1 MIKNRD
7 AESSREKSRRAA
19 DQTTDERFAG
29 MFLWQSSRGGSTGT
43 GSGSTPTEHA
53 FVLTYSDGSVAVH
66 RFHPRFAP
74 DGAGDPSHAF
84 HRQTKELLSSMHA
97 EGVAAQR

>member
-1 MIKNRD
+1 
-7 AESSREKSRRAA
+7 
-19 DQTTDERFAG
+19 
-29 MFLWQSSRGGSTGT
+29 
-43 GSGSTPTEHA
+43 
-53 FVLTYSDGSVAVH
+53 VLTYSDGSVAVH

-84 HRQTKELLSSMHA
+84 HRQTKDLLSSMHA